1 LLGAPLGSDAFV
13 QNEIR
18 KKITKVKETTDM
30 LPLLEDPH
38 IEYVLLKSCLSLPK
52 LSFLLRTVD
61 TCGFTEELRSFDR
74 ITREALNRILGTP
87 LDSRSW
93 HQAKLP
99 TTMGGAGLRAAEDHA
114 PAAFAASLLSSQPLV
129 QALLGPGDQGH
140 PQVEGDNQEPSILSP
155 LLLDTLSAAQGSQV
169 VEAELEGLTQHM
181 ISLQIDQEQ
190 QRRLHNMFDEDE
202 TREKARLAS
211 LALAH
216 SGDWLSCA
224 PIKSLGLHLRPSEF
238 VMALK
243 YRLGVP
249 IYASQGPCPACLR
262 LSDRHGDHALCC
274 GTGGERISRHN
285 SLRDAFFDVAVSAGL
300 SPTKEGRFLLPGVD
314 RRPAD
319 VLLPHWEAGLD
330 AALDITVVTSLQAAT
345 VARAAEEPGF
355 ALEFAHER
363 KLRGAEDLCRQQG
376 LAFLPL
382 VAEALGA
389 WHPSAQ
395 KQVKKLGSALARHTG
410 QPDGEA
416 TGHLWQRLG
425 VLLQRGNANLFNNRI
440 PNHPEP
446 QVDGLL

>member
-1 LLGAPLGSDAFV
+1 
-13 QNEIR
+13 
-18 KKITKVKETTDM
+18 
-30 LPLLEDPH
+30 
-38 IEYVLLKSCLSLPK
+38 
-52 LSFLLRTVD
+52 
-61 TCGFTEELRSFDR
+61 
-74 ITREALNRILGTP
+74 
-87 LDSRSW
+87 
-93 HQAKLP
+93 
-99 TTMGGAGLRAAEDHA
+99 
-114 PAAFAASLLSSQPLV
+114 
-129 QALLGPGDQGH
+129 
-140 PQVEGDNQEPSILSP
+140 
-155 LLLDTLSAAQGSQV
+155 
-169 VEAELEGLTQHM
+169 M

-190 QRRLHNMFDEDE
+190 QRRLHNMLDEDE

-211 LALAH
+211 LSLAH
-216 SGDWLSCA
+216 AGDWLSCA
-224 PIKSLGLHLRPSEF
+224 PIKSLGLHLRPPEF

-243 YRLGVP
+243 YRLGIP

-262 LSDRHGDHALCC
+262 LSDRLGDHALCC

-319 VLLPHWEAGLD
+319 VLVPHWEAGLD
-330 AALDITVVTSLQAAT
+330 AALDVTVITSLQTAT
-345 VARAAEEPGF
+345 VDRAAEEPGF

-382 VAEALGA
+382 VAESLGG